1 MEYIELSGRVP
12 FAGDY
17 DIIVAGGGVAGC
29 AAALEAARHGKKTL
43 LIEKSMVLGGLS
55 TLGLVNW
62 WVPMDDGRGTQIIRG
77 MAEELLRLSI
87 KYGYG
92 GDLPEWK
99 DGRYTGKSDPPPRY
113 CTGFSAG
120 IFALVLTD
128 LLAGEGVTLCFDTV
142 VDTPV
147 TREENGAVICDG
159 LVVTNKSGRSY
170 YTARQ
175 IIDVTGDADIL
186 ARAGVPTAVRGNYD
200 SYFGKLMT
208 LESMK
213 AAVEAGDIGRAYRQV
228 SGGGASLYG
237 GNQSVDVP
245 MYDGT
250 DASEVNRY
258 LVRNQR
264 LMLEKLKDG
273 DRKSRDVVQLPGMT
287 NFRTTRRIVGDATL
301 LPEDAFVRRED
312 SIALINDFDRRDY
325 LYEVPYGVLVRTG
338 FSNLSTAG
346 RSASGHRWGW
356 DLLRV
361 IPPAV
366 ITGQAIGLAAS
377 MAIDGGRPIWDA
389 DIRRL
394 QETLEGEDVRVH
406 I

>member
-1 MEYIELSGRVP
+1 MDYIELNEKIP
-12 FAGDY
+12 HIGDY

-29 AAALEAARHGKKTL
+29 AAALEAARHGMNTM
-43 LIEKSMVLGGLS
+43 LIEKSLKLGGLA

-62 WVPMDDGRGTQIIRG
+62 WVPMDDGRGNQIIFG

-87 KYGYG
+87 QYGYG
-92 GDLPEWK
+92 SDLPQWRS
-99 DGRYTGKSDPPPRY
+99 GRYIGKSDPPPRY
-113 CTGFSAG
+113 GTSFSAE
-120 IFALVLTD
+120 IFALVLTG
-128 LLAGEGVTLCFDTV
+128 LLSDAGVTLCFDTV

-147 TREENGAVICDG
+147 TREDNGQVVCEG

-186 ARAGVPTAVRGNYD
+186 FRAGVPTVTRFNYD
-200 SYFGKLMT
+200 SYFGKMMT
-208 LESMK
+208 LDSMK
-213 AAVEAGDIGRAYRQV
+213 EAVEAGDIGRAYRQI

-250 DASEVNRY
+250 DAAEVNRY
-258 LVRNQR
+258 IVRNQR
-264 LMLEKLKDG
+264 LMLEKLMDQN
-273 DRKSRDVVQLPGMT
+273 RLERDVIQLPGMP
-287 NFRTTRRIVGDATL
+287 NFRTTRRIAGDAVL
-301 LPEDAFVRRED
+301 MPEDAYIRRGD

-325 LYEVPYGVLVRTG
+325 LYEVPYRVLVRTG
-338 FSNLSTAG
+338 FINLSTAG
-346 RSASGHRWGW
+346 RSASGERWGW
-356 DLLRV
+356 DVLRV

-377 MAIDGGRPIWDA
+377 EAVRTGRPIWDP
-389 DIRRL
+389 DIGKL
-394 QETLEGEDVRVH
+394 QSTLESENVRIH

>member
-1 MEYIELSGRVP
+1 
-12 FAGDY
+12 
-17 DIIVAGGGVAGC
+17 
-29 AAALEAARHGKKTL
+29 
-43 LIEKSMVLGGLS
+43 
-55 TLGLVNW
+55 
-62 WVPMDDGRGTQIIRG
+62 
-77 MAEELLRLSI
+77 
-87 KYGYG
+87 
-92 GDLPEWK
+92 
-99 DGRYTGKSDPPPRY
+99 
-113 CTGFSAG
+113 
-120 IFALVLTD
+120 
-128 LLAGEGVTLCFDTV
+128 
-142 VDTPV
+142 
-147 TREENGAVICDG
+147 
-159 LVVTNKSGRSY
+159 
-170 YTARQ
+170 
-175 IIDVTGDADIL
+175 
-186 ARAGVPTAVRGNYD
+186 
-200 SYFGKLMT
+200 
-208 LESMK
+208 
-213 AAVEAGDIGRAYRQV
+213 
-228 SGGGASLYG
+228 
-237 GNQSVDVP
+237 
-245 MYDGT
+245 
-250 DASEVNRY
+250 
-258 LVRNQR
+258 
-264 LMLEKLKDG
+264 MLENLKDG

>member
-1 MEYIELSGRVP
+1 MDHIELTERVP

-17 DIIVAGGGVAGC
+17 DVIVAGGGVAGC
-29 AAALEAARHGKKTL
+29 AAALEAARHGKKTM
-43 LIEKSMVLGGLS
+43 LIEKSMVLGGLA

-62 WVPMDDGRGTQIIRG
+62 WVPMDDGRGNQIIFG

-92 GDLPEWK
+92 SELPEWK
-99 DGRYTGKSDPPPRY
+99 DGRYIGKSDPPPRY
-113 CTGFSAG
+113 GTSFSAG
-120 IFALVLTD
+120 IFALTLTG
-128 LLAGEGVTLCFDTV
+128 LLDDAGVDLCFDTV

-147 TREENGAVICDG
+147 TRNNNGSVVCDG

-170 YTARQ
+170 YAARQ

-186 ARAGVPTAVRGNYD
+186 ARAGVPTVTRGNYD
-200 SYFGKLMT
+200 SYFGKMMT

-213 AAVEAGDIGRAYRQV
+213 AAVEKGDIGRAYAGV
-228 SGGGASLYG
+228 CGGGASLYG

-258 LVRNQR
+258 LVHNQR
-264 LMLEKLKDG
+264 WMLDKLKGG

-287 NFRTTRRIVGDATL
+287 NFRTTRRIAGDATL

-325 LYEVPYGVLVRTG
+325 LYEVPFGALVRTG
-338 FSNLSTAG
+338 FDNLSTAG
-346 RSASGHRWGW
+346 RSASGDRWGW

-366 ITGQAIGLAAS
+366 ITGQAAGLAAS
-377 MAIDGGRPIWDA
+377 MAIDSGRAIWDA
-389 DIRRL
+389 DIPKL
-394 QETLEGEDVRVH
+394 QSALEDENVRIH
-406 I
+406 M